1 MIIKGASRAGPKTLS
16 RHLTRTDTNERV
28 KVLELQS
35 PTGSLHEAFR
45 DWQALAD
52 GTRGT
57 KGLYHANIDPDARYA
72 MTPDQW
78 SRAVEI
84 LEQELGLQGQPRAVV
99 LHEKH
104 GREHIHVVWQRTD
117 IDTMT
122 LRSDSRNYQAHERA
136 SRRLEEEFGHEPVPG
151 KHAKRDREA
160 QPDLPSSEI
169 THAEWQQ
176 SERTGIDPRARK
188 DQITRLYEASDTGPA
203 FKAALEEGGYTL
215 AKGDRRDFVLIDSSG
230 EVLSLRRQ
238 IAGVTAK
245 DLRVFM
251 GDIQAHDLPSVAEA
265 RAAIRERGE
274 GEAAPELVPEPSAAP
289 MDDDKVRE
297 RIAKL
302 VETIEA
308 RHAEQM
314 REQELR
320 HGREIDA
327 LQQAQQAA
335 ADAAFDAFAKDQA
348 HRAMADRPPEPGAF
362 ERLWQ
367 SLREAVSEDARL
379 AREARESDR
388 IGEAD
393 AAREDA
399 ARLLVSGLEA
409 QHRTEI
415 NDLVERQGQERA
427 DLLRTQADDK
437 ARRLADDE
445 RARQIA
451 REYEARRQDALTR
464 SREGPERDDRAR

>member
-28 KVLELQS
+28 KVIELQS

-72 MTPDQW
+72 MTPEQW

-84 LEQELGLQGQPRAVV
+84 LEQELGLQGQPRAAV

-122 LRSDSRNYQAHERA
+122 LRSDSQNYQAHERA

-215 AKGDRRDFVLIDSSG
+215 AKGDRRDFVLIDPNG

-245 DLRVFM
+245 DLRDFM
-251 GDIQAHDLPSVAEA
+251 GEIQPNDLPSVAEA
-265 RAAIRERGE
+265 RAAIRTRGE
-274 GEAAPELVPEPSAAP
+274 GEAAPEPSTVPVE
-289 MDDDKVRE
+289 DDKVRE
-297 RIAKL
+297 RIAQL

-320 HGREIDA
+320 QGGEIDA
-327 LQQAQQAA
+327 LQQAQHAA
-335 ADAAFDAFAKDQA
+335 AAAAFDAFAEDQA
-348 HRAMADRPPEPGAF
+348 RRALADRPPEPGAF

-379 AREARESDR
+379 KREARENDR
-388 IGEAD
+388 IAD
-393 AAREDA
+393 ADADREDA

-409 QHRTEI
+409 QHRGEL

-427 DLLRTQADDK
+427 DLLHTQADDK

-451 REYEARRQDALTR
+451 REYEARRLDALTR